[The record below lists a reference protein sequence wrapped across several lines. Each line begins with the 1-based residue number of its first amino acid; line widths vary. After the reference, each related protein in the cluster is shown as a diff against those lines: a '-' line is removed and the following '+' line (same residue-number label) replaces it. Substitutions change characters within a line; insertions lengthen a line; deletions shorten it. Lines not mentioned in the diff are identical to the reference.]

1 MKLLCKSPIS
11 IGTRLF
17 KCERCVPCLIARRK
31 IWENR
36 ILLEAGEHRYNS
48 FVNLSYEDSAL
59 PLMANGMPTLEP
71 LDVQRWLKRFRKVL
85 SNSSSLT
92 ACLGQNGN
100 EKPGKIR
107 FYLAGEYGPKTWR
120 PHYHAIVFGY
130 RSCARGSTLRDQRNR
145 VAWQRCCDSCRLVG
159 ETWGYGDVQ
168 LGTVER
174 ASAGY
179 VAGYIEKKM
188 TRNDDPRLE
197 GRYPEFARQSR
208 MPGVGFNALFEIA
221 DVLMKYNIEEEIT
234 ALRRGPKIQALGR
247 YLRTKLRTLTGKGNL
262 TDVEAI
268 KKAMELFEEMRPLH
282 EAAQAN
288 GTSVRQQIMEAFAQE
303 IATLEARHKIFSTR
317 KDKQ

>member
-1 MKLLCKSPIS
+1 
-11 IGTRLF
+11 
-17 KCERCVPCLIARRK
+17 
-31 IWENR
+31 
-36 ILLEAGEHRYNS
+36 
-48 FVNLSYEDSAL
+48 
-59 PLMANGMPTLEP
+59 
-71 LDVQRWLKRFRKVL
+71 
-85 SNSSSLT
+85 
-92 ACLGQNGN
+92 
-100 EKPGKIR
+100 
-107 FYLAGEYGPKTWR
+107 
-120 PHYHAIVFGY
+120 
-130 RSCARGSTLRDQRNR
+130 
-145 VAWQRCCDSCRLVG
+145 
-159 ETWGYGDVQ
+159 
-168 LGTVER
+168 
-174 ASAGY
+174 
-179 VAGYIEKKM
+179 M